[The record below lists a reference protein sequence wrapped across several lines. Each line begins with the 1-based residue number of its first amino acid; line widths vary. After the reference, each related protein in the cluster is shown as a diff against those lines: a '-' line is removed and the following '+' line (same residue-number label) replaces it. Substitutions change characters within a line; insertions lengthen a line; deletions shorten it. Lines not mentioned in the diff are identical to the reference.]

1 MVATAVLSFGIVSI
15 YQALFITLDTFNY
28 AGGYLDVIDQVQE
41 KLWQAEDQLAGL
53 GPEAQLETVGQFSA
67 GTRVFDWE
75 LSYVS
80 VDEEEELY
88 KIDLTVSWKS
98 GKRRAQVNRSSYVIY
113 ERDQTQAS

>member
-15 YQALFITLDTFNY
+15 YQALFITLDAFNY

-41 KLWQAEDQLAGL
+41 KLWQAEDQVSVF
-53 GPEAQLETVGQFSA
+53 GPEAQLETAGQFTA
-67 GTRVFDWE
+67 GGRSFDWE

-80 VDEEEELY
+80 VDEKEELY
-88 KIDLTVSWKS
+88 KIDLSVSWKS
-98 GKRRAQVNRSSYVIY
+98 GKRRAQVSRTSYVIY